1 MSEQV
6 VRQNETR
13 SFEGALHTGSAMSNM
28 SAYNRLGAIS
38 TASYKSLLTTVL
50 REEWGATGIS
60 ITDSSKDAASYI
72 FTADAI
78 DAGTDMFNNDADRA
92 TEVKALLIKNRDGH
106 IWKQA
111 RVSAKRFFYNMVN
124 SNLAYGMDES
134 TEVKSEEPWWK
145 GALIAINVVLG
156 VLAVAGVGLY
166 VVFTFVIKPKG
177 E

>member
-1 MSEQV
+1 
-6 VRQNETR
+6 
-13 SFEGALHTGSAMSNM
+13 
-28 SAYNRLGAIS
+28 
-38 TASYKSLLTTVL
+38 
-50 REEWGATGIS
+50 
-60 ITDSSKDAASYI
+60 
-72 FTADAI
+72 
-78 DAGTDMFNNDADRA
+78 MFNNDADRA